1 MTLSERFHVNGE
13 PRDAEL
19 TDLDGDGWNDVV
31 TVIRDA
37 DKVQAYRNVQG
48 RLLLSAEAPVGRSP
62 REIALAD
69 FNNDHCADFVV
80 VNRDSYDVSILLGC
94 GADAVGFQQLDQT
107 YPVDGEVAGLLLVD
121 LNGDGR
127 ADVLQ
132 LHRASSEIS
141 VRLSG
146 PNGQLAVPALFS
158 TGAQPNGFETA
169 DVNGDGKLD
178 VLTANLGQEG
188 TPGTIS
194 VLLGDGA
201 GGFAPYTTVR
211 IPVPTNQPGAHLL
224 AVKAADFDG
233 DGRVDLVTS
242 FSDSRIAFFRGDGQG
257 SFEPAADYADG
268 FPTFVFAT
276 WSLAS
281 TPASPCFTAPRGP
294 RSNADNSRAD
304 RECPFRT
311 PCPERTFR

>member
-1 MTLSERFHVNGE
+1 MTLVERFHVNGE

-19 TDLDGDGWNDVV
+19 TDFDGDGWNDAVIA
-31 TVIRDA
+31 IRDA

-48 RLLLSAEAPVGRSP
+48 ELVLSAEAAVGRSP

-69 FNNDHCADFVV
+69 FNNDGCGDFAV

-94 GADAVGFQQLDQT
+94 GADAVGFQKLDQT

-146 PNGQLAVPALFS
+146 TNGQLSVPVFFS
-158 TGAQPNGFETA
+158 TGTQPNGFETA

-178 VLTANLGQEG
+178 VVTANLGQEG
-188 TPGTIS
+188 EPGTIS
-194 VLLGDGA
+194 ILLGNGQGA
-201 GGFAPYTTVR
+201 FGAYATVPL
-211 IPVPTNQPGAHLL
+211 PVPTNQPLAHLL
-224 AVKAADFDG
+224 AVKTADFDG
-233 DGRVDLVTS
+233 DGHADLVAS
-242 FSDSRIAFFRGDGQG
+242 FADSRIAFF
-257 SFEPAADYADG
+257 
-268 FPTFVFAT
+268 
-276 WSLAS
+276 
-281 TPASPCFTAPRGP
+281 
-294 RSNADNSRAD
+294 
-304 RECPFRT
+304 
-311 PCPERTFR
+311 